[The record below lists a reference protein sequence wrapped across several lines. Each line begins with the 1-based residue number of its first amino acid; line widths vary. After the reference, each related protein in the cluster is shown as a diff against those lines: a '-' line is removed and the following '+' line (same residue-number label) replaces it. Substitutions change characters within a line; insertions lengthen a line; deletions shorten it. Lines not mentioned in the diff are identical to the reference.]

1 MRSHRYGGRNER
13 DRYIMVEPICILHCF
28 IAFTLNIDHCVTFFP
43 LSVFFGGIRYSNY
56 RSYSERSPPRRYRSP
71 PRGRTPPRFIFVPF
85 NLAGSFF
92 EIAHPV
98 AVFLSTGP
106 PRKKFL
112 LSLSGEVRVA
122 YP

>member
-1 MRSHRYGGRNER
+1 M
-13 DRYIMVEPICILHCF
+13 
-28 IAFTLNIDHCVTFFP
+28 
-43 LSVFFGGIRYSNY
+43 
-56 RSYSERSPPRRYRSP
+56 
-71 PRGRTPPRFIFVPF
+71 PF